1 MKKLLS
7 ENQQRII
14 NELVEEFTKEN
25 QTLKKVSP
33 KSALKELD
41 DALKTSEKQVEA
53 IKKFEILEGK
63 KLEATLEAII
73 KNAEPI
79 LKKYEIKVNRCYSGC
94 GVVRRSIYLSFSYI
108 GYDSKTTANLCIEGS
123 SKFDNIGTFQ
133 QHRIEGIKV
142 GYPSYKDKLVVDGHE
157 AILKEIVDWVVH
169 FKNLESKFAMNKR

>member
-63 KLEATLEAII
+63 KLEATLETILKNAAPII
-73 KNAEPI
+73 K
-79 LKKYEIKVNRCYSGC
+79 KYDIKVSRSYSGC
-94 GVVRRSIYLSFSYI
+94 GAVRRSIYLSFPYI
-108 GYDSKTTANLCIEGS
+108 GYNGKTTATLCIEGS

-133 QHRIEGIKV
+133 QHRIEGIQV
-142 GYPSYKDKLVVDGHE
+142 GYPSYKDRVIVEGHD
-157 AILKEIVDWVVH
+157 AFLKEIVDWVVH
-169 FKNLESKFAMNKR
+169 FKNLEAKFAMNKR